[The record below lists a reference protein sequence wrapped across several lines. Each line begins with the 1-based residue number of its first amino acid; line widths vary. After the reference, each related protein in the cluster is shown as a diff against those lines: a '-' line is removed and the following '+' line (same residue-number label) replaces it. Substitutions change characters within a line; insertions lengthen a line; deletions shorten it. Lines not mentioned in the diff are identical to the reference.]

1 MRRKEERRKQ
11 GHTNNKAKQHST
23 PKAHDCTDYR
33 QSLFLRKMTASV
45 MISRVSYIPPTDL
58 PVVQNAVASP
68 FNSTAI
74 TVQWEVRAMHTI
86 HVAGVAVVMYNVHGT
101 VIMWYM

>member
-1 MRRKEERRKQ
+1 
-11 GHTNNKAKQHST
+11 
-23 PKAHDCTDYR
+23 
-33 QSLFLRKMTASV
+33 MTYQLGEYEVLKRWLDHQYHV
-45 MISRVSYIPPTDL
+45 MISCVSYLPPTEL
-58 PVVQNAVASP
+58 PVVQFAGASP

-86 HVAGVAVVMYNVHGT
+86 HVAGVAVVMYNVHDT